1 MKADLRT
8 VKWQQLQAK
17 KQIEEIGYI
26 VKNKTPIISNPCVVK
41 PTLPVVCIPT
51 PEFNIVSFNQ
61 TLGCLR
67 KSPTSRGSLLV
78 IGD

>member
-41 PTLPVVCIPT
+41 PTLPDKI
-51 PEFNIVSFNQ
+51 IQ
-61 TLGCLR
+61 T
-67 KSPTSRGSLLV
+67 
-78 IGD
+78 

>member
-26 VKNKTPIISNPCVVK
+26 VKNKTSIISNPCVVK
-41 PTLPVVCIPT
+41 PTLPGKI
-51 PEFNIVSFNQ
+51 IQ
-61 TLGCLR
+61 T
-67 KSPTSRGSLLV
+67 
-78 IGD
+78 